1 MFQKMKNDSLRNFV
15 KLRHQ
20 LATERETLGAR
31 LREINEALGELP
43 LPSLSA
49 ISGTPGGMATER
61 VVSRRVGRRTMSAAA
76 RARIAAAQ
84 RARWAASRQSGSKPA
99 QVASGPA
106 RGKPK
111 RKMSAAGRKAIAEA
125 ARRRWSEAKA
135 QGKSRL

>member
-1 MFQKMKNDSLRNFV
+1 MRNDSLRNFI

-49 ISGTPGGMATER
+49 ISGTPEEMTTEQG
-61 VVSRRVGRRTMSAAA
+61 VSRRGGKRTMSAAA

-99 QVASGPA
+99 PVASGGVA
-106 RGKPK
+106 SGKPK

-135 QGKSRL
+135 LGKSRL